1 MVRQS
6 AGGGFPSEIC
16 HWRALVLNPKQKMS
30 SFCEIPPLKER
41 TLWPNQFSWRGLL
54 GASCTHHPLPMGMKA
69 TRWTQMLLLTFFCL
83 ALFLFILPQCLWRCH
98 TGPRG
103 TGWASRAS
111 FISLSGLQS
120 DYLLLCLL
128 DTRSLRDGDAVYN
141 FLTPVGLPFLQ
152 FHLNLFLLTVI
163 CIVFFF
169 PLVSYAA
176 HHRNTP

>member
-1 MVRQS
+1 MAKPILLERIARRKLHS
-6 AGGGFPSEIC
+6 SPPSHGNEG
-16 HWRALVLNPKQKMS
+16 HEMD
-30 SFCEIPPLKER
+30 
-41 TLWPNQFSWRGLL
+41 PNAASHLLLL
-54 GASCTHHPLPMGMKA
+54 GFVPFYPTSM
-69 TRWTQMLLLTFFCL
+69 F
-83 ALFLFILPQCLWRCH
+83 WRCH